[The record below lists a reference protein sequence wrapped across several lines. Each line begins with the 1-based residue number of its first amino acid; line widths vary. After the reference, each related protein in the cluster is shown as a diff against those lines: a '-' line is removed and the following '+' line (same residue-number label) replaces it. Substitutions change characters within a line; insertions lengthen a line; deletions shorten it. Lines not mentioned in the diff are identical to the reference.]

1 MKKLFFGYFLYN
13 DVVVFKVFNRN
24 HNDSRQKIKIN
35 KQNTKMKEKMY
46 WSVHVFNCMICCSFV
61 PHVPRALHAL
71 VSYVPPALRA
81 LVPQVPPALLAFML
95 HVPRALLA
103 LVPYNTRAVHALVL
117 ALCFTCLVLN
127 VLSCLTCLTCSC
139 TLCVLFLVCSLA
151 DRDSNST
158 RSFVLVLQ
166 LLHVIQA

>member
-1 MKKLFFGYFLYN
+1 MSMKKLFFGYFLYN

-103 LVPYNTRAVHALVL
+103 LVPYNTRAVHALVPYL
-117 ALCFTCLVLN
+117 TCLVLYVPCSKRALVSHVSY
-127 VLSCLTCLTCSC
+127 VLLYFMCLVP
-139 TLCVLFLVCSLA
+139 CVFSG
-151 DRDSNST
+151 
-158 RSFVLVLQ
+158 
-166 LLHVIQA
+166 